1 MSVKSKTELQQK
13 ASFIF
18 QDLEKQYRPC
28 ETIENARQDDDPGA
42 GHKPGNSCQV
52 LPPLSPE
59 THGEDLHGKRIRAN
73 VPQEAFTEF
82 ESALFTITTPAPGK
96 IENFIKLLQGKLDER
111 LETPPVNKTI
121 EKVF

>member
-73 VPQEAFTEF
+73 VPQEAFTEKR
-82 ESALFTITTPAPGK
+82 IG
-96 IENFIKLLQGKLDER
+96 LLELSNIAQKQDSR
-111 LETPPVNKTI
+111 T
-121 EKVF
+121 